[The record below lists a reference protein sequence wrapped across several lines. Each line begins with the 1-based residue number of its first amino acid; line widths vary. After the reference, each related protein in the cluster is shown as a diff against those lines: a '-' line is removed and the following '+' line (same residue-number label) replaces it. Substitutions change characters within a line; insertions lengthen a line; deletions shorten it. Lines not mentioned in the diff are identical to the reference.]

1 VQLFHDICELILF
14 SNDVC
19 RELVNKQNESD
30 NMQDSDN
37 LSMLTSMSTRNPAS
51 LFPFSKQNNPFEVT
65 SSRPEFG
72 LVSSD
77 SLMSSP
83 HSSLE
88 NVNLL
93 SSQSLNENQ
102 SSASLQHF
110 VDWPRTPAQGGLSWA
125 DAEDMQAPRS
135 QLSIS
140 APMASSELS
149 SASTSP
155 IHEKLMLSPL
165 KLSREYSPI
174 GLSITA
180 SRDEV
185 SQLEANWAT
194 MFRDSSMGGPL
205 GEVLTKNG
213 NAEAKNCL
221 SAPLN
226 LLTDFWDSSPGMESS
241 PVGVLQK
248 TTFGSVSSS
257 TGSSPRM
264 ENHGAYDGIS
274 NLRDDLGSIV
284 VNHPSIRLL

>member
-1 VQLFHDICELILF
+1 MT
-14 SNDVC
+14 
-19 RELVNKQNESD
+19 KQNDSKNMQESD
-30 NMQDSDN
+30 NP
-37 LSMLTSMSTRNPAS
+37 SMLTSMNTRNNGS
-51 LFPFSKQNNPFEVT
+51 TFPFSKQNNHFEVT
-65 SSRPEFG
+65 SLRPDFG
-72 LVSSD
+72 LVSTD

-93 SSQSLNENQ
+93 SSQSLNEHQ

-110 VDWPRTPAQGGLSWA
+110 VDWPRTPAQGGLAWLDSG
-125 DAEDMQAPRS
+125 DMQAQRT
-135 QLSIS
+135 QLSVS

-174 GLSITA
+174 GLSIA
-180 SRDEV
+180 ANRDEAGQV
-185 SQLEANWAT
+185 QGNW

-213 NAEAKNCL
+213 NTELMNCM

-226 LLTDFWDSSPGMESS
+226 LLTNFWDSSPGLDSS

-264 ENHGAYDGIS
+264 ENHSAYDGIC
-274 NLRDDLGSIV
+274 NLPDDLGSIV
-284 VNHPSIRLL
+284 VSHPSMRLL

>member
-1 VQLFHDICELILF
+1 M
-14 SNDVC
+14 
-19 RELVNKQNESD
+19 NKQNESEQA
-30 NMQDSDN
+30 QDSDS
-37 LSMLTSMSTRNPAS
+37 LSMLTSMSARSTGN
-51 LFPFSKQNNPFEVT
+51 LFPFSKQHKPFEVT
-65 SSRPEFG
+65 TSRPDYG

-88 NVNLL
+88 NASLL
-93 SSQSLNENQ
+93 ASQSLNEHQ
-102 SSASLQHF
+102 SSLSLQHF
-110 VDWPRTPAQGGLSWA
+110 VDWPRTPSQGALSWP
-125 DAEDMQAPRS
+125 DTEEIQAQRT

-140 APMASSELS
+140 VPMASSDLS

-180 SRDEV
+180 NRDEV
-185 SQLEANWAT
+185 TQGEQDWMPT
-194 MFRDSSMGGPL
+194 FHDSSMGGPL
-205 GEVLTKNG
+205 GEVLTKNS
-213 NAEAKNCL
+213 NMEARNYL
-221 SAPLN
+221 SASLN
-226 LLTDFWDSSPGMESS
+226 LLTDAWDSSPLETS

-264 ENHGAYDGIS
+264 ENHSVYDGIS

-284 VNHPSIRLL
+284 VNHPSIRLV